1 MLSPVPRPEHIP
13 LLMFAAE
20 FALALPITNPVL
32 IFALAMVIFLVAPL
46 VFERVRIPG
55 IIGLILAGLVVGP
68 HGLRLLERGPVIDLL
83 GTVGL
88 VYLMFLAGVEL
99 DLQEFRRRR
108 SRSALFGALT
118 FALPLIGAL
127 AASLL
132 LGYPTRTAV
141 LLGAIF
147 ATQTLVAYPLVLR
160 YGILRNEAVTVT
172 VGATII
178 TDVAVLLVL
187 AVVAAS
193 SAGALDLGFWIG
205 LLGPLGVVTVAV
217 LFGLPAVAR
226 WFFRRTETGGAAE
239 YLFVLAALF
248 LAAFAAELAGV
259 EPIIGAF
266 LAGLALNPL
275 IPDTGLL
282 ANRVRFVGEAV
293 FIPFFLLSV
302 GMLVDVRV
310 FTSEVRAWL
319 VMGVLLVLAIGL
331 KWVAAEVARRIFRY
345 SDHEGRLMFGL
356 SVSHAAATMA
366 VTLVGYRIGLFDDL
380 ILNVVVLIILVS
392 CLIGPAVVARAG
404 RQVALLEEQKPYEP
418 SHAPQRVLVPLS
430 NPVTAPA
437 LMNLA
442 LLVREP
448 GANQPI
454 YVLTV
459 VPEEGGAAD
468 EYVANAERMLSKA
481 VAYAAGAGVNV
492 QTVTRVDQN
501 FARGILRGMLE
512 TRTTMAL
519 IGWDGRTSRHW
530 VFGSVLDRLLEQ
542 STQQIVVAKLGHP
555 LATTRRLVVM
565 IPRGADH
572 AGGFDGAAELVKR
585 IAGRLDATLY
595 LLTVESAAEP
605 YTARF
610 AQIKPAVPIAG
621 RAADGWS
628 AALTVLR
635 EELRREDL
643 VVVMAARPD
652 TVGWHSA
659 LQRLP
664 SRLATLVPESFL
676 IIYAAER
683 PEATEP
689 RVLGD
694 LPRALARSRIVAE
707 LPGRAAHTALDALL
721 ERQYPRDMGRRRDI
735 LRTLLHSQRG
745 AILEIRPGVV
755 VAHARLDFLKEPE
768 LYLGRSL
775 QGVTFPGT
783 EGQAS
788 LVFLVLSPAD
798 QPGEH
803 LAVLADIARLMG
815 DVDRVGRLRDAATED
830 AMVAALGMAQVAAV
844 PPA

>member
-1 MLSPVPRPEHIP
+1 
-13 LLMFAAE
+13 MFAIG
-20 FALALPITNPVL
+20 FPLTLPITNPVL

-46 VFERVRIPG
+46 VFERLRVPG
-55 IIGLILAGLVVGP
+55 IIGLILAGLAVGP
-68 HGLRLLERGPVIDLL
+68 HGFRLLDRGPVIDLL

-108 SRSALFGALT
+108 GRSALFGALT
-118 FALPLIGAL
+118 FALPLAGAL

-132 LGYPTRTAV
+132 MGYPLRTAV

-187 AVVAAS
+187 AVIAAS
-193 SAGALDLGFWIG
+193 SAGSLDLGFWVG
-205 LLGPLGVVTVAV
+205 LLVPLGIVAATV
-217 LFGLPAVAR
+217 LFGLPAATR

-239 YLFVLAALF
+239 YVFVLAALF
-248 LAAFAAELAGV
+248 LSAFAAELAGV

-275 IPDTGLL
+275 IPDTSLL
-282 ANRVRFVGEAV
+282 ANRVRFVGEAI

-302 GMLVDVRV
+302 GMLVDLGV
-310 FTSEVRAWL
+310 FTSTLRAWM
-319 VMGVLLVLAIGL
+319 VMGVLLALAIAL
-331 KWVAAEVARRIFRY
+331 KWVAAQTARRIFRY
-345 SDHEGRLMFGL
+345 SAIEGRLMFGL

-366 VTLVGYRIGLFDDL
+366 VTLVGYRIGLFDEL
-380 ILNVVVLIILVS
+380 ILNVVVLIILVT

-404 RQVALLEEQKPYEP
+404 RQVALHEERKPYEP

-430 NPVTAPA
+430 NPATAPA
-437 LMNLA
+437 LMDLA

-448 GANQPI
+448 GADQPI

-459 VPEEGGAAD
+459 VPEEGGGAD

-492 QTVTRVDQN
+492 QAVTRVDQN
-501 FARGILRGMLE
+501 FARGLLRGMVE
-512 TRTTMAL
+512 TRTSTA
-519 IGWDGRTSRHW
+519 ITGWDGRSSRHW

-555 LATTRRLVVM
+555 LATTRRIVVM

-572 AGGFDGAAELVKR
+572 ASGFDAAAELVKR
-585 IAGRLDATLY
+585 IAGRLGASLH
-595 LLTVESAAEP
+595 LLTVESPVEP
-605 YTARF
+605 YSARCG
-610 AQIKPAVPIAG
+610 QMKPTVPISG
-621 RAADGWS
+621 RMVDGWS
-628 AALTVLR
+628 EALTVLR
-635 EELRREDL
+635 MELRREDL

-664 SRLATLVPESFL
+664 ARLATLVPESFL
-676 IIYAAER
+676 VVYAAER
-683 PEATEP
+683 QEAAGQQP
-689 RVLGD
+689 DGD
-694 LPRALARSRIVAE
+694 LPRGLVRSRLIAA
-707 LPGRAAHTALDALL
+707 LPGRAAYTALDALL

-735 LRTLLHSQRG
+735 LRALLHSPRG
-745 AILEIRPGVV
+745 AVLEIRPGVV
-755 VAHARLDFLKEPE
+755 VAHARMDFLKEPE
-768 LYLGRSL
+768 LYLGRSP
-775 QGVTFPGT
+775 QGVVFAGAA
-783 EGQAS
+783 GAAA
-788 LVFLVLSPAD
+788 LVFLLLSPSD

-803 LAVLADIARLMG
+803 LAVLADIARFMS
-815 DVDRVGRLRDAATED
+815 DSTRAERLREAGTED
-830 AMVAALGMAQVAAV
+830 AMVEALRMGQPAARSSG
-844 PPA
+844 

>member
-1 MLSPVPRPEHIP
+1 MLATGFS
-13 LLMFAAE
+13 LT
-20 FALALPITNPVL
+20 LPITNPVL

-46 VFERVRIPG
+46 VFERLRVPG
-55 IIGLILAGLVVGP
+55 IIGLILAGLAVGP
-68 HGLRLLERGPVIDLL
+68 HGFRLLERGPVIDLL

-99 DLQEFRRRR
+99 DLQEFRRSRK
-108 SRSALFGALT
+108 RSALFGALT
-118 FALPLIGAL
+118 FALPLGGAL
-127 AASLL
+127 MASLL
-132 LGYPTRTAV
+132 MGYPLRTAV

-193 SAGALDLGFWIG
+193 SSGALDLGFWIG
-205 LLGPLGVVTVAV
+205 LLVPLGIVVAAI
-217 LFGLPAVAR
+217 LFGLPAVTR

-248 LAAFAAELAGV
+248 LSAFAAELAGV

-302 GMLVDVRV
+302 GMLVDLGV
-310 FTSEVRAWL
+310 FTSELRAWA
-319 VMGVLLVLAIGL
+319 VMGVLLTLAISL
-331 KWVAAEVARRIFRY
+331 KWVAAETARRLFRY
-345 SDHEGRLMFGL
+345 SVDEGRLMFGL

-392 CLIGPAVVARAG
+392 CLVGPAVVARAG

-448 GANQPI
+448 AADQPI

-481 VAYAAGAGVNV
+481 VAYAAGAGVNL
-492 QTVTRVDQN
+492 QAVTRVDQN

-512 TRTTMAL
+512 TRTSMAL
-519 IGWDGRTSRHW
+519 LGWDGRTSRHW

-572 AGGFDGAAELVKR
+572 ASGFDGAAELVKR

-595 LLTVESAAEP
+595 LLTVESPAEP

-610 AQIKPAVPIAG
+610 AQIKPTAPIAG
-621 RAADGWS
+621 RSAGGWS
-628 AALTVLR
+628 EALTVLR
-635 EELRREDL
+635 DELRREDL

-664 SRLATLVPESFL
+664 ARLASLVPESFL
-676 IIYAAER
+676 VVYAAEHQEAHGPR
-683 PEATEP
+683 PD
-689 RVLGD
+689 GD
-694 LPRALARSRIVAE
+694 LPRALTRSRIMAV
-707 LPGRAAHTALDALL
+707 LPGRAAYTALDGLL
-721 ERQYPRDMGRRRDI
+721 ERQYPRDIGRRRDI
-735 LRTLLHSQRG
+735 LRTLLHSARG
-745 AILEIRPGVV
+745 AVLEIRPGVV

-775 QGVTFPGT
+775 QGVPFAGT
-783 EGQAS
+783 DGPVT
-788 LVFLVLSPAD
+788 LVFLLLSPSD

-803 LAVLADIARLMG
+803 LAVLADIARLMSETN
-815 DVDRVGRLRDAATED
+815 RVVRLREADSDD
-830 AMVAALGMAQVAAV
+830 AMVEALRMRPG
-844 PPA
+844 PGRTPA